1 MKLMNKNDVVCL
13 MAGMLTTAVGLVA
26 GINLQNLKI
35 EQACQQHQII
45 KLASKTMQCVSVAD
59 KMGKSYKQG

>member
-1 MKLMNKNDVVCL
+1 MKLMSKNDVVCL
-13 MAGMLTTAVGLVA
+13 MAGMLAAAIGMVA

-35 EQACQQHQII
+35 EQVCQQHQII

-59 KMGKSYKQG
+59 NKEENY